1 MTDRAVHWHEGAF
14 LHPHH
19 FQAERR
25 SVAKQGYTTLRWSQP
40 HAYGVR
46 TLELDDEAMRN
57 SRLVI
62 RKLEAI
68 LRDGT
73 TIRVPADLSLQVI
86 DLKAAF
92 KPGQPLEVL
101 LALPTLNLGRANAS
115 NTGSDGPPTR
125 YLVEYQE
132 FEDEN
137 TGVNP
142 QPVAVRIPNVRLL
155 LGDQDTTG
163 FETLPLLRLE
173 KSATPNAAPQ
183 LDPTFIPALLDCQ
196 AWAYL
201 RNDLLHATYD
211 RMGRKRRRLAEL
223 LAERGTTIGTT
234 DPNDAISLAH
244 LQELNEACAILAVMA
259 FSEGVTPFHA
269 YLELAHMIGQLAIF
283 DRSGRIPE
291 IQPYQHDDL
300 GPRFQQLKIAL
311 DRLLDILPEPSYKE
325 RGFVGVGSR
334 LQVTL
339 DPDWLQPAWELFIGV
354 RTDKQPDEVLRLLT
368 VPGQLDL
375 KIGSGDR
382 VDQLFQLGQAGL
394 SVDVAPR
401 PAVLPDVP
409 GWSFF
414 RIGRQPEREWQ
425 ATMRALTLAARINE
439 TRLAGSLHGERIVRV
454 RSSNG
459 SILTLQFTL
468 YAVPS
473 EVGG

>member
-1 MTDRAVHWHEGAF
+1 MTGRAVHWHEGAF

-25 SVAKQGYTTLRWSQP
+25 SVAEQGQTALRWCYP
-40 HAYGVR
+40 HAYGVHA
-46 TLELDDEAMRN
+46 LELDIEALRN

-62 RKLEAI
+62 RKLEAT

-73 TIRVPADLSLQVI
+73 TIRVPVDVSVQVI

-92 KPGQPLEVL
+92 KPGQPLEIL

-115 NTGSDGPPTR
+115 QFGSDGPPTR
-125 YLVEYQE
+125 FLVEYQE

-163 FETLPLLRLE
+163 FETLQILRLE

-201 RNDLLHATYD
+201 QNDLLQSTYD
-211 RMGRKRRRLAEL
+211 RLGRKRRRLAEL

-244 LQELNEACAILAVMA
+244 VQELNEACAVLAVLA
-259 FSEGVTPFHA
+259 FSSGVTPFQA
-269 YLELAHMIGQLAIF
+269 YLELARIIGQLAIF
-283 DRSGRIPE
+283 DRSGRFPVIL
-291 IQPYQHDDL
+291 PYQHDDL
-300 GPRFQQLKIAL
+300 GPRFQQLKIAI
-311 DRLLDILPEPSYKE
+311 DRLLDILPEPGFKE

-334 LQVTL
+334 LQVAL
-339 DPDWLQPAWELFIGV
+339 DPDWLLPAWELFIGV
-354 RTDKQPDEVLRLLT
+354 RTDKQPDEVLRMLT
-368 VPGQLDL
+368 IPGQLDL

-409 GWSFF
+409 GWCYF

-425 ATMRALTLAARINE
+425 ATMRSLTLAARINE
-439 TRLAGSLHGERIVRV
+439 TRLAGSLHGERTVRV
-454 RSSNG
+454 RSASG
-459 SILTLQFTL
+459 ATLTMQFTL